1 MIIANPLYDVVF
13 KYLLEDLEIAR
24 ELLAIILGQEVLSI
38 EVKPQETIAE
48 NAASSIRRPGSGS
61 CSLSQG
67 FQPQTAL
74 LLL

>member
-24 ELLAIILGQEVLSI
+24 ELLVLSI